1 MPGTTNAIEST
12 AMHDNLPVSFD
23 AIERQLQAYN
33 THDANA
39 FAASFTEDV
48 VIEDLDGAVLMRG
61 RDEVRSRY
69 AELFA
74 AQPDRQAEIVSRMR
88 VGSYVVDEERI
99 TGVGDEGMHALAI
112 YRIDADGLI
121 DRVRFVR

>member
-39 FAASFTEDV
+39 FAASFTE
-48 VIEDLDGAVLMRG
+48 R
-61 RDEVRSRY
+61 
-69 AELFA
+69 
-74 AQPDRQAEIVSRMR
+74 
-88 VGSYVVDEERI
+88 
-99 TGVGDEGMHALAI
+99 
-112 YRIDADGLI
+112 
-121 DRVRFVR
+121 